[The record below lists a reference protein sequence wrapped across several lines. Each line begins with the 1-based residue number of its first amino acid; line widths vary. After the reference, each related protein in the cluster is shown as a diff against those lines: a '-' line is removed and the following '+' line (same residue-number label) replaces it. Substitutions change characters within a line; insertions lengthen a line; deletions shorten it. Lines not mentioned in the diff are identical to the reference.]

1 MAKKKNK
8 SLTLVVIV
16 MAVICLFVGY
26 VVGVNLLQWMKGG
39 NDQVAQTEKQAVE
52 EEQISEEQI
61 SNEEQEIVSEET
73 QEDETSQSEETVDQE
88 QTNSE
93 QQTNT
98 TSQSNGDY
106 ENLFKI
112 QVGAF
117 SNRSNAVGF
126 RNELEDKGYNVII
139 KEAANY
145 KVRVIG
151 KETREET
158 EKLEQELS
166 NLGYDTFIV
175 K

>member
-1 MAKKKNK
+1 MAKKKTKKNK

-26 VVGVNLLQWMKGG
+26 LVGVNLLQWMKGG
-39 NDQVAQTEKQAVE
+39 NDQVAQTENQVAE
-52 EEQISEEQI
+52 ETQIN
-61 SNEEQEIVSEET
+61 NEEQDNTSEET
-73 QEDETSQSEETVDQE
+73 QETETSQSEDIN
-88 QTNSE
+88 TN
-93 QQTNT
+93 QQTNNINQN
-98 TSQSNGDY
+98 SEY

-126 RNELEDKGYNVII
+126 RDELEDKGYNVII

-158 EKLEQELS
+158 EKLEAELA

>member
-8 SLTLVVIV
+8 SLTLVVVV

-26 VVGVNLLQWMKGG
+26 LVGVNLLQWMKGG
-39 NDQVAQTEKQAVE
+39 NDQVAQTENQEVE
-52 EEQISEEQI
+52 EEQLG
-61 SNEEQEIVSEET
+61 NEGQEITSEET
-73 QEDETSQSEETVDQE
+73 QEDDTSQTEETE
-88 QTNSE
+88 T
-93 QQTNT
+93 QQQSNT
-98 TSQSNGDY
+98 TPQSSDDH

-117 SNRSNAVGF
+117 SNKSNAESF
-126 RNELEDKGYNVII
+126 RNELEDEGYNVII

-151 KETREET
+151 KDTREET
-158 EKLEQELS
+158 EELEEELA

>member
-1 MAKKKNK
+1 MAKKKNKKNK

-26 VVGVNLLQWMKGG
+26 LVGVNLLQWMKGG
-39 NDQVAQTEKQAVE
+39 NEQIAQTENNATE
-52 EEQISEEQI
+52 ETQI
-61 SNEEQEIVSEET
+61 SNDNQEITSEQTQANESSQTEET
-73 QEDETSQSEETVDQE
+73 EAQ
-88 QTNSE
+88 

-98 TSQSNGDY
+98 TTQNDNY
-106 ENLFKI
+106 DNLFKI

-117 SNRSNAVGF
+117 SNRSNAISF
-126 RNELEDKGYNVII
+126 RNELADEGYNVII

-158 EKLEQELS
+158 EKIEKELT

>member
-1 MAKKKNK
+1 MAKKKTKKNK

-26 VVGVNLLQWMKGG
+26 LVGVNLLQWMKGG
-39 NDQVAQTEKQAVE
+39 NDQVAQTENQVAE
-52 EEQISEEQI
+52 ETQIN
-61 SNEEQEIVSEET
+61 NEEQDNTSEET
-73 QEDETSQSEETVDQE
+73 QETETSQSED
-88 QTNSE
+88 TNTQ
-93 QQTNT
+93 QQTNNINQN
-98 TSQSNGDY
+98 SEY

-126 RNELEDKGYNVII
+126 RDELEDKGYNVII

-158 EKLEQELS
+158 EKLEAELA

>member
-1 MAKKKNK
+1 MAKKKNKKNK

-26 VVGVNLLQWMKGG
+26 LVGVNLLQWMKGG
-39 NDQVAQTEKQAVE
+39 NDQIAQTENKATE
-52 EEQISEEQI
+52 EAQI
-61 SNEEQEIVSEET
+61 SNDNQEITSEQKQENDSSQTEET
-73 QEDETSQSEETVDQE
+73 ETQ
-88 QTNSE
+88 

-98 TSQSNGDY
+98 TTQNSNY

-117 SNRSNAVGF
+117 SNRSNAVSF
-126 RNELEDKGYNVII
+126 RNELADKGYNVII

-158 EKLEQELS
+158 EKIEEELT